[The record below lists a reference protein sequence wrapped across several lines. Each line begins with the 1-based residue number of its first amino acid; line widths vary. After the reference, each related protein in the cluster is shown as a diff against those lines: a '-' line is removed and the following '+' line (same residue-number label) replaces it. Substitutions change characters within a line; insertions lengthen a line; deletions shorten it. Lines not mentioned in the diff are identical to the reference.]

1 MSIATLTKFATFLAL
16 GLSLAAAASHPV
28 DAASAVE
35 IDAEVDAALIR
46 FYEKAPTAKDFAKK
60 AKGVLIFPKVVKA
73 GFGVGGEYGEGAL
86 RIWRQVNRL
95 RQRRGRLGRPTG
107 RRAVARLRS

>member
-86 RIWRQVNRL
+86 RIGGRSIGYDNAGAASVGLQVGV
-95 RQRRGRLGRPTG
+95 QS
-107 RRAVARLRS
+107 RA